1 MGNQLGRRNQ
11 KHIEIL
17 DWKMICLIFFVV
29 VVGKKNFKTNH
40 KEKKRKKKEWKVE
53 EEKEEMIII
62 RNWIRFNSQSTIN
75 SGCIPK
81 NVSPWFR
88 FDYAILIS
96 FRQRLRGISHST
108 CDFPLTSCSN
118 PHSNSNIWSKWI
130 VHHGRI
136 GLEEGRCRRRLS
148 ERLSGRPLAAEGHVT
163 RDVTG
168 ADGGGRPSVVC
179 GSGAISQSNWISFLW
194 RPALSN
200 ISFEKWSI
208 VILIF
213 FFKLDSIVVA
223 SAWNMMRMN
232 LFFFVF
238 VFLFFDFVLFVVFGW
253 FRHATPAIC
262 YSPLAFISG
271 VITGYGR
278 RRKIKEEVINE
289 IKPNTWNEC
298 TCVCV
303 CVCVCVCSSYK
314 QTAMPDVENADAFNW
329 SKKRQPTVMCY
340 AILQFLLTGDFPMQI
355 RPATQSGGSGE
366 SKYANFISENRSSS
380 LLNGSRFQRNFL
392 KKFKED
398 KLNWWEWAER
408 KCGNAVRRTET

>member
-1 MGNQLGRRNQ
+1 MDG
-11 KHIEIL
+11 L
-17 DWKMICLIFFVV
+17 DWKKAAAAGDYRSGYRGGHWRRRVTWRVTSPGQMAAAARPSSAAAELSANPIESLFSDVQRCQIYRLKNDQLSFWFF
-29 VVGKKNFKTNH
+29 FS
-40 KEKKRKKKEWKVE
+40 
-53 EEKEEMIII
+53 
-62 RNWIRFNSQSTIN
+62 NWIRLLLH
-75 SGCIPK
+75 
-81 NVSPWFR
+81 R
-88 FDYAILIS
+88 
-96 FRQRLRGISHST
+96 RGT
-108 CDFPLTSCSN
+108 WC
-118 PHSNSNIWSKWI
+118 
-130 VHHGRI
+130 
-136 GLEEGRCRRRLS
+136 
-148 ERLSGRPLAAEGHVT
+148 A
-163 RDVTG
+163 
-168 ADGGGRPSVVC
+168 
-179 GSGAISQSNWISFLW
+179 WIS
-194 RPALSN
+194 
-200 ISFEKWSI
+200 
-208 VILIF
+208 
-213 FFKLDSIVVA
+213 
-223 SAWNMMRMN
+223 
-232 LFFFVF
+232 FFFVF